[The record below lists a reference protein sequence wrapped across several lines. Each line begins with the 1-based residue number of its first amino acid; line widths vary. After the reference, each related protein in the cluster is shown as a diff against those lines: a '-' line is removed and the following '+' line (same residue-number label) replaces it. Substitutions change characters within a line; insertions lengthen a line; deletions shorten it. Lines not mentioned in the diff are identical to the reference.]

1 MAVSLAFTSAGTTL
15 YVSAALPATNDAAGF
30 GALAWTKVGEI
41 VDLGSY
47 GKKYNLVT
55 HNPLDDRKTVKRK
68 GSYNN
73 GTLSVKMARVPA
85 NAGQTIIV
93 AGRDSDNSIS
103 CRVTLQNGT
112 INYFQAQVMSY
123 TTEVGSVDTI
133 TSATVDLEVTEDI
146 VEV

>member
-85 NAGQTIIV
+85 NAGQAIIV

-103 CRVTLQNGT
+103 CRDHAAKRHDQLLPSSSHV
-112 INYFQAQVMSY
+112 VH
-123 TTEVGSVDTI
+123 D
-133 TSATVDLEVTEDI
+133 
-146 VEV
+146 